1 MDLFL
6 ETDYQTL
13 SAKAAEQLLQL
24 ARNKKE
30 PLICVASGDSPAG
43 LYKEI
48 IAQKAADETDSWNF
62 VGLDEWQGMNAAD
75 EGSCQWHLHQ
85 QLFKPLNV
93 QAEKI
98 CFFDGKAASLEK
110 ECQRVDEFITNKGG
124 IDIAIIGLGSNGH
137 IGMNEPQRDPT
148 LTAHIAELDP
158 GTIKTAQKYFNRE
171 TNISGG
177 LTLGIASI
185 LAARHIFLI
194 VSGAHKADI
203 IKQLMETEPTPAL
216 PVTWL
221 KNHPNVYLYLDE
233 AAASEWKKTNHAQ

>member
-1 MDLFL
+1 MTLFL
-6 ETDYQTL
+6 EKDYQTL
-13 SAKAAEQLLQL
+13 SAKAAGHLLQL
-24 ARNKKE
+24 TRDKKQ

-48 IAQKAADETDSWNF
+48 IAQKTAAETNSWNF
-62 VGLDEWQGMNAAD
+62 VGLDEWQGMNAGD

-93 QAEKI
+93 DAEKI
-98 CFFDGKAASLEK
+98 CFFDGKASSMEM
-110 ECQRVDEFITNKGG
+110 ECQRVDQFIANQGG

-158 GTIKTAQKYFNRE
+158 ITIKTAQKYFKQE
-171 TNISGG
+171 TKITGG

-185 LAARHIFLI
+185 LAAKHIFLI
-194 VSGAHKADI
+194 VSGAHKSGI

-221 KNHPNVYLYLDE
+221 KNHPSVYLYLDE
-233 AAASEWKKTNHAQ
+233 AAASEWKKNTHA

>member
-1 MDLFL
+1 MNLFL
-6 ETDYQTL
+6 EKDYQTL
-13 SAKAAEQLLQL
+13 SAKAAGHLLQL

-48 IAQKAADETDSWNF
+48 ITQKVADETGSWNF
-62 VGLDEWQGMNAAD
+62 VGLDEWQGMNAGD

-93 QAEKI
+93 DAEKI
-98 CFFDGKAASLEK
+98 CFFDGKASSLEM
-110 ECQRVDEFITNKGG
+110 ECQRIDQFIADHGG

-158 GTIKTAQKYFNRE
+158 ITIKTAQKYFKQE
-171 TNISGG
+171 TNITGG

-185 LAARHIFLI
+185 LAAKHIFLI
-194 VSGAHKADI
+194 VSGAHKAGI
-203 IKQLMETEPTPAL
+203 IKQLIETEPTPAL

-221 KNHPNVYLYLDE
+221 KNHPSVYLYLDE
-233 AAASEWKKTNHAQ
+233 AAASEWKKHTHA